1 VDDTTKE
8 APRRKVRPARAA
20 LDTAAAAAGVPVPP
34 AAGIPTPPGADPG
47 PGPVDGGLLDP
58 TGQGDDRA
66 AEAALRPRTLDEYI
80 GQDRMKANLRVFIRA
95 ARERG
100 EPLDHVLLYG
110 PPGLG
115 KTTVAHILAGEM
127 GTPLRSTSGPAIER
141 AGDLA
146 AILTNLEGTGILF
159 IDEIH
164 RLHPALEE
172 ILYQAMEDFRI
183 DIIIGQGPGARTVKI
198 ELPRF
203 TLVGATT
210 RMGLLTGPLR
220 DRFGIVHHLD
230 FYPVEDLVRIV
241 RRSAGLLGVPI
252 DDGGAA
258 AIGRR
263 ARGTPRIANRLLRR
277 VRDFAQVEADGMIT
291 GAVADRHLECLEVD
305 LYGLDRLDRQILL
318 IIHEKFDGGPVG
330 LATIAAA
337 LGEEADTIEEIY
349 EPYLMQIGFLDR
361 TSRGRR
367 VTPRALEHLKLS
379 PGGRTRDGLFRES

>member
-1 VDDTTKE
+1 MDDTTKE
-8 APRRKVRPARAA
+8 APRRRSRPARVTI
-20 LDTAAAAAGVPVPP
+20 DPVAP
-34 AAGIPTPPGADPG
+34 AAGTPAPTAAEPG
-47 PGPVDGGLLDP
+47 PDPPADGLLDP
-58 TGQGDDRA
+58 AGQRDDRA
-66 AEAALRPRTLDEYI
+66 ADAALRPRTLDEYI
-80 GQDRMKANLRVFIRA
+80 GQERMKANLRVFIRA

-100 EPLDHVLLYG
+100 EHLDHVLLYG

-115 KTTVAHILAGEM
+115 KTTVAHILAAEM

-183 DIIIGQGPGARTVKI
+183 DIVIGQGPGARTVKI

-230 FYPVEDLVRIV
+230 FYPVDDLVRIV
-241 RRSAGLLGVPI
+241 RRSAGLLGVPV
-252 DDGGAA
+252 DAGGAA

-277 VRDFAQVEADGMIT
+277 VRDFAQVEGDGVIT
-291 GAVADRHLECLEVD
+291 GPVADRHLERLEVD
-305 LYGLDRLDRQILL
+305 RYGLDQLDRKILL
-318 IIHEKFDGGPVG
+318 TIHEKFDGGPVG

-337 LGEEADTIEEIY
+337 LGEEPDTIEEIY

-361 TSRGRR
+361 TARGRR
-367 VTPRALEHLKLS
+367 VTPRALEHLKIR
-379 PGGRTRDGLFRES
+379 PGGGARGGLFGAD